1 MWKYEFFI
9 ESVHTHTTVWAASI
23 WMTILW
29 RWKKKSKCLFCFCIF
44 PLKAPEVIRMQDSN
58 PYTFQSDVYGYG
70 IVLFELM
77 SGTLPYSNINNRDQ
91 VISHS
96 TFSLFLLCFLSRV
109 RSMSP
114 VCHFLSES
122 ETLSTLVHCL
132 ELNKHCLCVKDILL
146 LKM

>member
-1 MWKYEFFI
+1 
-9 ESVHTHTTVWAASI
+9 
-23 WMTILW
+23 
-29 RWKKKSKCLFCFCIF
+29 
-44 PLKAPEVIRMQDSN
+44 MQDSN